1 MAGVP
6 IYSLA
11 TATTAGAGTA
21 IDILATSTPGYPPVM
36 IITMSGALTN
46 VKIEGSHDNVN
57 WVDFSN
63 GGFTASDARDLIP
76 GVRFWRANAT
86 VIGAGGSVTAV
97 VGAAPGWGGSF
108 PGPNAA
114 TVAINATTGM

>member
-11 TATTAGAGTA
+11 SVTTATVGTA
-21 IDILATSTPGYPPVM
+21 IDILATSVSGYPPVM

-63 GGFTASDARDLIP
+63 GGFTSNEARDLIP

-86 VIGAGGSVTAV
+86 VIGAGGAVTAV
-97 VGAAPGWGGSF
+97 VGAAPGFGGSF